1 MAIYLK
7 VEDYCQG
14 CNKFE
19 VDVLQYQKG
28 LSCDI
33 DTHILCKHK
42 EKCKAIEDFLK
53 VRYESRERFYL

>member
-14 CNKFE
+14 CNQFQ
-19 VDVLQYQKG
+19 VDILQYQHG
-28 LSCDI
+28 NTDRI

-42 EKCKAIEDFLK
+42 EKCKVIEDFL
-53 VRYESRERFYL
+53 RARHESRERF